1 VKERPIL
8 FKSDMINAIR
18 DNCKTMTRRVI
29 KPQMPYSMGENC
41 KLKFTACPYGQIGD
55 RLWVRERFSL
65 AYEGQMETDTG
76 YIDVNPLIPY
86 QDKIPKELQENLC
99 VSYYADFNSPLEAGD
114 GYWPSIFMP
123 RWASRITLEIT
134 SIRVERVQDISE
146 QDAIAE
152 GINPEEHPFD
162 APPIMQFALLW
173 DSINAKRGYSWGSNP
188 SVWVV
193 EFKNLEAQTESDK
206 DGQGSDIA
214 QED

>member
-1 VKERPIL
+1 
-8 FKSDMINAIR
+8 
-18 DNCKTMTRRVI
+18 
-29 KPQMPYSMGENC
+29 
-41 KLKFTACPYGQIGD
+41 
-55 RLWVRERFSL
+55 
-65 AYEGQMETDTG
+65 
-76 YIDVNPLIPY
+76 
-86 QDKIPKELQENLC
+86 
-99 VSYYADFNSPLEAGD
+99 
-114 GYWPSIFMP
+114 MP